1 MGVKRLI
8 GFSDTQAGY
17 AQAKQIL
24 AFDGRFIT
32 STSNGKRFDIGE
44 FEFLTLAELRS
55 RFKTYQSERDLPE
68 FGKNNRVYHNTP
80 LMENVQEYMRN
91 PEYNCALFQVASQ
104 FNLLEMGTPQM
115 TPEDGVDVYWHDNTQ
130 GPACATATIGA
141 TLFRNYFVEHNGC
154 EGQTADLQINGLGD
168 VLSRLGLHDG
178 ESYLYENGY
187 VRLSKEDMVACSK
200 KIKRL
205 SEEER
210 FELMG
215 ELSVG
220 IHWGCQ
226 VNNAEAGMNQRLS
239 LILCSG
245 VPLGRYARPG
255 VNLDDAEALGQLVQ
269 DGMQEATILAGALNQ
284 IKFGESKVVLTKLG
298 NGVFGN
304 PLHWVVSA
312 RNRALD
318 LVPCSLDV
326 LQFHFSRR
334 ESDFDY

>member
-1 MGVKRLI
+1 MGIKQLI
-8 GFSDTQAGY
+8 GFSDSRVGY
-17 AQAKQIL
+17 SQTKQMIQ
-24 AFDGRFIT
+24 FDGRFIT
-32 STSNGKRFDIGE
+32 STSNGKRFDVGE

-55 RFKTYQSERDLPE
+55 RFKAHQSDGDLPKFDE
-68 FGKNNRVYHNTP
+68 INRVYHNKP
-80 LMENVQEYMRN
+80 SRENVQEYMRN
-91 PEYNCALFQVASQ
+91 TEYNCALFQVASQ
-104 FNLLEMGTPQM
+104 FNLLEMGTPQK
-115 TPEDGVDVYWHDNTQ
+115 TPEDGVDIYWRDPTQ

-141 TLFRNYFVEHNGC
+141 TLFRNYFIEHGGFV
-154 EGQTADLQINGLGD
+154 GQTADQQINGLRD
-168 VLSRLGLHDG
+168 MLTRLGLREE

-187 VRLSKEDMVACSK
+187 VRLSKEDTIACSK
-200 KIKRL
+200 KIKKL

-226 VNNAEAGMNQRLS
+226 VNNAETGLEQRVS

-245 VPLGRYARPG
+245 LPLGGYARPG
-255 VNLDDAEALGQLVQ
+255 VNLDDAEALGRLVQ

-284 IKFGESKVVLTKLG
+284 IKFGVSDVVLTKLG

-304 PLHWVVSA
+304 PVDWVVAA

-334 ESDFDY
+334 EPEFDY